1 MSLLAKSTAKA
12 KSLESRDV
20 ETLLGLIQKTAS
32 TEITTAEY
40 FRLREAYEA
49 GGVKIP
55 SYPRP
60 DSPDVVPDFSKAL
73 LYIHNLLK

>member
-12 KSLESRDV
+12 KSLEARDI
-20 ETLLGLIQKTAS
+20 ETLLGLIQVTAS
-32 TEITTAEY
+32 TEITLSEY

-55 SYPRP
+55 SYPKAP
-60 DSPDVVPDFSKAL
+60 PDVVPDFSKAL
-73 LYIHNLLK
+73 LFIHNLLK